1 MLEDYGCVGITTLT
15 VACALHDTTWTTM
28 TSVSVTSRDDGPSRS
43 IGPKRRGDSATH
55 LHVMKPTKRRTVTAT
70 SPQSPTLRGPRARRV
85 GCRRRKLPT

>member
-43 IGPKRRGDSATH
+43 TGPKRRGDSATPP
-55 LHVMKPTKRRTVTAT
+55 HVMKPTESRAAMAA
-70 SPQSPTLRGPRARRV
+70 SPQGPTLRGPRARQV